1 MQVPNSWLWY
11 SLLVIGW
18 VIWVVSALEKRHP
31 TWQFYLRKSL
41 HIVVIFVAAVASMC
55 SVSVWLPILSWVAS
69 VLLWIA
75 IKRGWFEEVVA
86 GEQTRKPWGMV
97 YFSVIYAMLTSLPWG
112 LEECSSQQWLIL
124 RWMNGWSFCT
134 LAFADGL
141 AGIVGRWG
149 TTALGLD
156 TQKGKGIFKLDG
168 ERKSWVGFVVF
179 WFVSVVVA
187 LVFRAIGVRFLAVG
201 LPMVDSVLL
210 PQLLVLGFVVAMV
223 EMVSGKGSDNLFVV
237 VAVWLYAGAMS
248 MGFMGKP
255 HAIFL
260 AGTLF
265 LFFYVLLSVV
275 AVIWLNRKG
284 ILDNTGAVMAWILAF
299 VVMVMA
305 GWSLWPL
312 VVFLGLAS
320 LIGRFRKKLSDTVA
334 GDLKEGK
341 PRDRWQVLANGGLY
355 MVCAVIAYAVQ
366 LDVVDVFGLRLANG
380 FGEKLELLALVSL
393 SASCAD
399 TLSSEIG
406 QWMGGMPRSITT
418 GKKMLKGVSGG
429 VTMAGFLGAII
440 GSVAVG
446 LCVYLSDWMVLTE
459 GLGWTKWQFFL
470 MVAGFGLM
478 GTIVDSFLGDL
489 FQAKYRTGEGDFLD
503 RPIGDPTQKPDKGFR
518 FMNNDV
524 VNFTTGLLILIIA
537 WTMFF

>member
-1 MQVPNSWLWY
+1 MQVPNSILWY
-11 SLLVIGW
+11 SLFLIVLAICVI
-18 VIWVVSALEKRHP
+18 SMLEKRRP
-31 TWQFYLRKSL
+31 AWQFYLRKSL
-41 HIVVIFVAAVASMC
+41 HIVVIFVAAVASMLLD
-55 SVSVWLPILSWVAS
+55 SVWLPILSWLAS
-69 VLLWIA
+69 ILLWIA
-75 IKRGWFEEVVA
+75 IKRGWFEEVVV

-97 YFSVIYAMLTSLPWG
+97 YFSVIYALLTSLPWVLDG
-112 LEECSSQQWLIL
+112 LNNNQLLML

-149 TTALGLD
+149 TSVLGLD
-156 TQKGKGIFKLDG
+156 KERSNVIFKLES
-168 ERKSWVGFVVF
+168 ERKSWLGFVVF
-179 WFVSVVVA
+179 WFVAVAVA
-187 LVFRAIGVRFLAVG
+187 LIFRAIGVRFLAVG
-201 LPMVDSVLL
+201 LPMVDSVVL

-237 VAVWLYAGAMS
+237 VAVWLFAGATS

-265 LFFYVLLSVV
+265 LFLYMLLSVV
-275 AVIWLNRKG
+275 AAIWLNRKG

-320 LIGRFRKKLSDTVA
+320 WIGRFRKKVSDSVA

-355 MVCAVIAYAVQ
+355 MVCAVIAYAVK
-366 LDVVDVFGLRLANG
+366 LDLIDVFGLRLANG
-380 FGEKLELLALVSL
+380 FVEKLELLALVSL

-406 QWMGGMPRSITT
+406 QWMGGIPRSITT

-459 GLGWTKWQFFL
+459 WLGWTKWQFFL
-470 MVAGFGLM
+470 LVASFGLM

-524 VNFTTGLLILIIA
+524 VNFTTGWLILIIA